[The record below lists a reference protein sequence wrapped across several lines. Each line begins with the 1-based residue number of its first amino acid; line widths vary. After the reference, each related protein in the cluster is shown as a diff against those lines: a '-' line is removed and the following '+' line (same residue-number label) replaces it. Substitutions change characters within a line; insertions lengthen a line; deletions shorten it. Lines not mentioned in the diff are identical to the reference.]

1 MQETNVVEELSALA
15 DRLSEILEEENRL
28 LDGLD
33 LAAAAGLLPRKRDAV
48 TALQGAVAAGNLAAG
63 LPPEEAVVL
72 RASLDRMSALAQ
84 ENRAAIER
92 GVAMQM
98 RVIQAIATA
107 VPRAR
112 AVEAPVYQPDGS
124 KAPPRPPE
132 AYAFLSRM

>member
-1 MQETNVVEELSALA
+1 MVEELGALT
-15 DRLSEILEEENRL
+15 DRLSEVLDEENRL

-33 LAAAAGLLPRKRDAV
+33 LAAAAGLLSRKRDAV
-48 TALQGAVAAGNLAAG
+48 AALQGAVAAGGGTAG
-63 LPPEEAVVL
+63 LPPEKAAAL
-72 RASLDRMSALAQ
+72 RASVSRMSALAQ

-92 GVAMQM
+92 GVALQM
-98 RVIQAIATA
+98 RVIQAIAAA

-124 KAPPRPPE
+124 KVPPRPPE